1 MTPLHWSVERKH
13 RKIVD
18 LLLKH
23 GADPCSKSKFNKT
36 PMSLAIETNQPD
48 VFQDLITYK
57 MKMVDPEQQQA
68 TDSLVY
74 ELNRNRSDDDQPPLD
89 IMQTDDTIICDS
101 SESTS
106 PAHLAV
112 SPSPPPQSS
121 AGSIGTFNIFKARF

>member
-18 LLLKH
+18 MLLQH
-23 GADPCSKSKFNKT
+23 GADPCAKSKFNKT

-48 VFQDLITYK
+48 VFQELITYK

-74 ELNRNRSDDDQPPLD
+74 ELNRNRGDDDQPPLD
-89 IMQTDDTIICDS
+89 IMQTDDSIICDS
-101 SESTS
+101 SSSAS
-106 PAHLAV
+106 PTRHALV
-112 SPSPPPQSS
+112 SPSPPHHPLIDSGMS
-121 AGSIGTFNIFKARF
+121 